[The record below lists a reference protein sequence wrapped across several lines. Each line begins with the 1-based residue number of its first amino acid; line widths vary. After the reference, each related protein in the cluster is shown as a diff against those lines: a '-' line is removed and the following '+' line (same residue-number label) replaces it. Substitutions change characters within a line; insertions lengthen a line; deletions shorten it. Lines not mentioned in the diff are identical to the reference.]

1 MNETDVLF
9 CFHSPG
15 PEETLSA
22 GRALADAIAEMGMVI
37 RLSGPLGA
45 GKTVFVKGLAQG
57 LGLDPQIVSSPT
69 FTLVNEYDLGPER
82 RLAHA
87 DLYRVESEIALEE
100 VGFFD
105 LMEAGTVLVAEWGD
119 RFPSAFPSDVLEIEI
134 SRRGPPAADANA
146 RELQARATGD
156 RSRSVLRDWRRGL
169 STRGGPKSGSGSG

>member
-1 MNETDVLF
+1 VNETDALF
-9 CFHSPG
+9 YFPSPG

-22 GRALADAIAEMGMVI
+22 GRALADAIPDTGMVI

-57 LGLDPQIVSSPT
+57 LGLDPRIVSSPT
-69 FTLVNEYDLGPER
+69 FTLVNEYDLGPAR

-119 RFPSAFPSDVLEIEI
+119 RYPRAFPSDRLEIEI
-134 SRRGPPAADANA
+134 VRKGVAAADANA
-146 RELQARATGD
+146 RELRVRATGD
-156 RSRSVLRDWRRGL
+156 RSRSVLREWRQSL
-169 STRGGPKSGSGSG
+169 SA

>member
-1 MNETDVLF
+1 MNETDALF

-22 GRALADAIAEMGMVI
+22 GRMLADAIPETGMVI

-57 LGLDPQIVSSPT
+57 LGLDPRIVSSPT
-69 FTLVNEYDLGPER
+69 FTLVNEYDLGRAR

-105 LMEAGTVLVAEWGD
+105 LMEVGTILVAEWGD
-119 RFPSAFPSDVLEIEI
+119 RYPHAFPSDLLEIEI
-134 SRRGPPAADANA
+134 VRKRMAAADANA

-156 RSRSVLRDWRRGL
+156 RSRSVLRDWRLGL
-169 STRGGPKSGSGSG
+169 SA